1 MLDVHPP
8 HQTVHTWKDVF
19 IHIAIIA
26 VGLLIAIGLEQTVE
40 FFHHR
45 HQRHV
50 LLDAIRR
57 ECEDNVQILNTHLD
71 VNIPNMLWYRRVL
84 AEVRSAPVVDGNVE
98 IVVPAKDPAA
108 PQRVMFAPERDVA
121 PAARA
126 AGELSL
132 LTEEEAQAFSVLDF
146 QAEEDQKEV
155 DLIRAA
161 SARLTRWEFETG
173 QKIVPGAKLNITAD
187 QRKDLAEAL
196 AYECQQL
203 FDLLRRDNLY
213 LVSTQKWLD
222 GDVSVSQFF
231 RQTTIAPLRID
242 QYR

>member
-1 MLDVHPP
+1 MLEPHSP
-8 HQTVHTWKDVF
+8 HQAVHTWKDVF

-50 LLDAIRR
+50 LLGAIRR
-57 ECEDNVQILNTHLD
+57 ECEDNVQILTTHLD

-84 AEVRSAPVVDGNVE
+84 AEVRSAPVVGGNVE

-161 SARLTRWEFETG
+161 SARLARWELETG
-173 QKIVPGAKLNITAD
+173 QKVVAGGTLRLTAD

-203 FDLLRRDNLY
+203 FDLLRRDNLF
-213 LVSTQKWLD
+213 LVDTQRWLA
-222 GDVSVSQFF
+222 GDYSVSQFV
-231 RQTTIAPLRID
+231 RKNTVGPIRID